1 MCSAD
6 NRGYDPG
13 LPADLDTIEFRP
25 SKMPGMG
32 RWRFELTNSQLALR
46 NMLARLPVPPFIL
59 RYSPDIVV
67 PLSQIVGA
75 EVDHD
80 PIQSIRRYS
89 AVKGRKII
97 PGLNLLCVC
106 YLDGG
111 RQFFAVKGGRDALA
125 LDLQGAR
132 LRRLTVILPDPASL
146 VDRIN
151 QASRTSPPGSTP
163 P

>member
-1 MCSAD
+1 MRTAD
-6 NRGYDPG
+6 NRGYDHD

-46 NMLARLPVPPFIL
+46 NMLIRLPVPPFIM

-67 PLSQIVGA
+67 PLSQVVGA
-75 EVDHD
+75 DVDHD

-111 RQFFAVKGGRDALA
+111 RQFFAVKGGHDALA
-125 LDLQGAR
+125 LDLGGTKLQ
-132 LRRLTVILPDPASL
+132 RLTVILPDPASL
-146 VDRIN
+146 LDHIN
-151 QASRTSPPGSTP
+151 RASRSSSPGSTP
-163 P
+163 S